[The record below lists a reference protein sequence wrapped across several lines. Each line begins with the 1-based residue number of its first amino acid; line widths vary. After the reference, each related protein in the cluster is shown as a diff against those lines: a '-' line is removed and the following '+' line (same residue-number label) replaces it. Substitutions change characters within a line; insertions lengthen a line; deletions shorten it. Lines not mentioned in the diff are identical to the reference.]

1 MKKIILVLFVFFV
14 YLTSTAVDI
23 NALKKSA
30 EQGDA
35 KAQYNLGVCY
45 YNGNGVEK
53 DYQEAVKWWRKA
65 AEQGDAKAQYNLGVC
80 YSNGDGVEK
89 DYQEAVK
96 WYRKAA
102 EQGIA
107 VAQFNLGL
115 CYDYGNGIPRNK
127 IEAYIWYVL
136 SSKNRND
143 YVNKNIKR
151 LESEFGKEQF
161 SEVQFR
167 LGAYFYSKKDYQ
179 EAVKWY
185 RKAAEQGDAEAQFYL
200 GLCYS
205 NGDGVA
211 KDLKE
216 AAKWWRKAAEQGE
229 AAAQYNLGVCYSN
242 GNGVA
247 KNYQEAVKW
256 YRKAAEQ
263 GMAEAQCNLGFCY
276 GEGIGVIQNKVKAY
290 AWYALSSK
298 NGNDLGNKNMKIFEK
313 ELTQSQIEEA
323 LKLAEKYDKGI
334 FD

>member
-1 MKKIILVLFVFFV
+1 MKKIILVLFAFFV

-45 YNGNGVEK
+45 YNG
-53 DYQEAVKWWRKA
+53 Y
-65 AEQGDAKAQYNLGVC
+65 
-80 YSNGDGVEK
+80 GVEK

-96 WYRKAA
+96 WYHKAA
-102 EQGIA
+102 EQGDA
-107 VAQFNLGL
+107 MAQFNLGL

-136 SSKNRND
+136 SFKNGND

-167 LGAYFYSKKDYQ
+167 LGVYFYSKKDYQ

-185 RKAAEQGDAEAQFYL
+185 RKAAEQGLAEAQYNL
-200 GLCYS
+200 GLCYEG
-205 NGDGVA
+205 GDGVK
-211 KDLKE
+211 KDYQE
-216 AAKWWRKAAEQGE
+216 AVKWWRKAAEQGLAE
-229 AAAQYNLGVCYSN
+229 AQYNLGLCYYN
-242 GNGVA
+242 GNGVE
-247 KNYQEAVKW
+247 KDYQEAVKW
-256 YRKAAEQ
+256 WRKAAEQ
-263 GMAEAQCNLGFCY
+263 GDAMAQCNLGLCY
-276 GEGIGVIQNKVKAY
+276 GEGRGIIQNKVKAY
-290 AWYALSSK
+290 AWFALSSK
-298 NGNDLGNKNMKIFEK
+298 NGSDVGNKNMKIFEK
-313 ELTQSQIEEA
+313 ELTQYQLEEA